1 MSELTSIRCE
11 VEDRVATVWLHRPH
25 RHNAWTGR
33 MHAEFR
39 QVMADLEPRDD
50 VRAVVVTGTP
60 PAFSVGGDSQA
71 LAGHADKGGYD
82 TGLPA
87 EPARPG
93 TWYPGDGGSD
103 PDLDG
108 RGRVDTAS
116 GATEG
121 ADEPAGATLDAR
133 LDADMTWQMAYR
145 HPIVAAV
152 NGACAGVAL
161 ALVAFCDLRF
171 AASDAKLTTAAPKL
185 GLPAE
190 YGLSWILPRLIGV
203 TRANDLLLSGRV
215 VTGAETADW
224 GLWNGVEAD
233 GEATLTAARD
243 YARSLAATTG
253 PNAVTVTKRQLAEDL
268 LRHDPAASVGG
279 SIRLLDEAMR
289 TAEYREGVAALRDK
303 RPPRF

>member
-1 MSELTSIRCE
+1 MSELTSIRCQ
-11 VEDRVATVWLHRPH
+11 VEDRIATVRLHRPH

-50 VRAVVVTGTP
+50 VRVVVVTGTP

-93 TWYPGDGGSD
+93 
-103 PDLDG
+103 
-108 RGRVDTAS
+108 
-116 GATEG
+116 
-121 ADEPAGATLDAR
+121 AGLDAR
-133 LDADMTWQMAYR
+133 LDADMTWQLAYR
-145 HPIVAAV
+145 HPIIAAV

-171 AASDAKLTTAAPKL
+171 VAAGAKLTTAAPKL

-190 YGLSWILPRLIGV
+190 YGLSWILPRLVGV
-203 TRANDLLLSGRV
+203 TRASDLLLSGRV

-224 GLWNGVEAD
+224 GLWNGVEPD
-233 GEATLTAARD
+233 GEATLAAALD

-268 LRHDPAASVGG
+268 LRHDPAASVAD

-289 TAEYREGVAALRDK
+289 TDEYREGVAALRDK